1 MLSESNSNI
10 PLDDLAENAIMVMD
24 GGDGLFNGSDYFL
37 FYAAGPDKWLKDSVN
52 KRFTH
57 QKNLFSD
64 SAYYFITIGGV
75 GKRIASLQVNTPS
88 TLTVNS
94 FNERIFHELDTI
106 NLLPAYA
113 IGDRSRRKVQSALAP
128 C

>member
-1 MLSESNSNI
+1 
-10 PLDDLAENAIMVMD
+10 MVVD
-24 GGDGLFNGSDYFL
+24 GGTVYLTEAIIFYFML
-37 FYAAGPDKWLKDSVN
+37 QDPDKWLKDSLN

-57 QKNLFSD
+57 QKI
-64 SAYYFITIGGV
+64 FILTQPSTLLQSGGA

-106 NLLPAYA
+106 NLLSS
-113 IGDRSRRKVQSALAP
+113 GKEWLG
-128 C
+128 